1 MNKPTLG
8 IIGGVGP
15 MATAY
20 FMELVI
26 DKTPAKADQDNLPM
40 IVFNDP
46 QIPDRTDFILGRSD
60 KNPVPEMVKVAR
72 WLERAGADYIAIPCN
87 TAHFFYDEICA
98 AVRIPVLNIMRE
110 TTALLAGAGV
120 SGGTV
125 GLMATEGTVHSG
137 VFQSYLAEDDISV
150 MVPDADDQAIVTSLI
165 YDQVKQNKP
174 YDVDAF
180 LAVASRLRDRGADA
194 VIVGCTELSVIY
206 QDLREKPDYFVD
218 SLDALAQRCV
228 DYYFEHRA

>member
-20 FMELVI
+20 FMELI
-26 DKTPAKADQDNLPM
+26 INKTPAATDQDNLPM

-60 KNPVPEMVKVAR
+60 QNPVPEMAKVAR

-87 TAHFFYDEICA
+87 TAHFFYDEICSS
-98 AVRIPVLNIMRE
+98 VDVPVLNIMRE
-110 TTALLAGAGV
+110 TTALLTRSGF
-120 SGGTV
+120 SGGKV
-125 GLMATEGTVHSG
+125 GLMATEGTVRSG
-137 VFQSYLAEDDISV
+137 VFQDYLSEDGIDVIE
-150 MVPDADDQAIVTSLI
+150 PDEADQAIVSSLI

-174 YDVDAF
+174 YDADAF
-180 LAVASRLRDRGADA
+180 LAVASRLRERGADA

-206 QDLREKPDYFVD
+206 QDLREKPAYFVD

-228 DYYFEHRA
+228 DYYFSHRS